1 MTWNC
6 LEESL
11 NEELAWLIMDAGHL
25 GSLWVWHHPL
35 DGGEVL
41 NCVWEGEAS
50 WEQVNKGESI
60 YWIDLFILSLLLTVD
75 GALNSCLDVPAQ
87 MAVIQSVSQVNSF
100 FCK

>member
-11 NEELAWLIMDAGHL
+11 NEELALLIMDAGHL

-41 NCVWEGEAS
+41 NCV
-50 WEQVNKGESI
+50 
-60 YWIDLFILSLLLTVD
+60 
-75 GALNSCLDVPAQ
+75 
-87 MAVIQSVSQVNSF
+87 
-100 FCK
+100 